1 MTTPAKARVG
11 GAVFLIAFAVLC
23 AAAAPG
29 LYLRDSGELTT
40 AAFTLGIAH
49 ETGFALFCLLGK
61 AAALVPLGEVAT
73 RLNLFSALSGA
84 LTAYLAWRIL
94 HEAGSG
100 DLASEIAGAGAAAL
114 LIADYTFFKSS
125 TVAEVYAPT
134 AAAIALALLLFLR
147 ASRGDRRAALGLAL
161 VGGLSLGLHAQL
173 RILVGPPVAL
183 WALWRLRRGD
193 RWPLLAPFAVAL
205 GAAVVVYLPLRAART
220 PAADWA
226 DPRTLGA
233 MLDQL
238 SAARIRRSFSDQILQ
253 GGIASWDHARLYGG
267 LLEAQL
273 GVPALLAAL
282 AGLVALL
289 RARATRSFGLL
300 LFVLLTGDAL
310 YSIFINPMGL
320 ADLQDGT
327 PTALAIALLA
337 GAGLA
342 AAARAIGARTETG
355 RGLALGRAGAWAA
368 GALAVVICVPAALA
382 EPDGRVGLGPEAAR
396 WTSAAFAEAPPRA
409 LVLTTS
415 DDLSAGALY
424 EQAVAGARP
433 DVTALVRQQ
442 LWDGALVAQRIAHAG
457 GEVRDPFAG
466 RSARARI
473 LHQDQIEQALV
484 TRERSARA
492 VLWEPAGDAPP
503 IAPEKVL
510 PGVPLAQL
518 EDSAAPLPP
527 ARPLA
532 ERVQALLSPGRD
544 PLVQRMRAAVL
555 CALGRLYL
563 ARSDDARAAGLFGAA
578 LGELPSDAVAAT
590 NLGVVRARHG
600 DYAQAAALVDRVLAR
615 DPSRQVARLNSGRYH
630 LELGQLDLAEH
641 QFSLARAR
649 APRDPAPLVGLGRVA
664 ERRGDR
670 ALARSYAAL
679 ALKLAP
685 GDREAHDFSLEMNR

>member
-1 MTTPAKARVG
+1 
-11 GAVFLIAFAVLC
+11 
-23 AAAAPG
+23 
-29 LYLRDSGELTT
+29 
-40 AAFTLGIAH
+40 
-49 ETGFALFCLLGK
+49 
-61 AAALVPLGEVAT
+61 
-73 RLNLFSALSGA
+73 
-84 LTAYLAWRIL
+84 
-94 HEAGSG
+94 
-100 DLASEIAGAGAAAL
+100 
-114 LIADYTFFKSS
+114 
-125 TVAEVYAPT
+125 
-134 AAAIALALLLFLR
+134 
-147 ASRGDRRAALGLAL
+147 
-161 VGGLSLGLHAQL
+161 
-173 RILVGPPVAL
+173 
-183 WALWRLRRGD
+183 
-193 RWPLLAPFAVAL
+193 
-205 GAAVVVYLPLRAART
+205 
-220 PAADWA
+220 
-226 DPRTLGA
+226 
-233 MLDQL
+233 
-238 SAARIRRSFSDQILQ
+238 
-253 GGIASWDHARLYGG
+253 
-267 LLEAQL
+267 
-273 GVPALLAAL
+273 
-282 AGLVALL
+282 
-289 RARATRSFGLL
+289 
-300 LFVLLTGDAL
+300 
-310 YSIFINPMGL
+310 
-320 ADLQDGT
+320 
-327 PTALAIALLA
+327 
-337 GAGLA
+337 
-342 AAARAIGARTETG
+342 
-355 RGLALGRAGAWAA
+355 
-368 GALAVVICVPAALA
+368 
-382 EPDGRVGLGPEAAR
+382 
-396 WTSAAFAEAPPRA
+396 
-409 LVLTTS
+409 
-415 DDLSAGALY
+415 
-424 EQAVAGARP
+424 
-433 DVTALVRQQ
+433 RQQ

-641 QFSLARAR
+641 QFALARAR